1 MILKVHIDG
10 KEYDFVDVWDG
21 FDFLEQEH
29 VTEWLGKTGRVERT
43 EPRMMKTSDLV
54 EEVYERGLDPDDVFD
69 EDQLV
74 QTLSMLGYVVE

>member
-29 VTEWLGKTGRVERT
+29 VTEWLVKTGRVERT